1 MILRAAEVLLSLV
14 IATALFWG
22 TADEEI
28 GLILSSGIAW
38 LPSVL
43 ASVVLLLLLLE
54 FFRSRPWVRA
64 VYLAI
69 VLLTL
74 LLSIDEGLA
83 FVNAAVWLFSPF
95 TRYLR
100 LSL

>member
-1 MILRAAEVLLSLV
+1 MKKKGNLMILRAAEVLLSLV

-43 ASVVLLLLLLE
+43 ASSYSCS
-54 FFRSRPWVRA
+54 FFWNFSGRDLGCARS
-64 VYLAI
+64 I
-69 VLLTL
+69 
-74 LLSIDEGLA
+74 
-83 FVNAAVWLFSPF
+83 
-95 TRYLR
+95 
-100 LSL
+100 